1 MKLLA
6 LAYTEEETSQ
16 ITSISKSALQ
26 KSRKAPY
33 TAIKNGKY
41 PPFYKDGGSVLY
53 RWADVMDFMD
63 NRTVIGKPE
72 KEVKKEQVVK
82 PKSTVN
88 SPANAFF
95 HRLNY

>member
-16 ITSISKSALQ
+16 ITCISKSALQ

-33 TAIKNGKY
+33 TAIKSGKY

-53 RWADVMDFMD
+53 RWVDVMDFMD
-63 NRTVIGKPE
+63 DREVIGKPE
-72 KEVKKEQVVK
+72 VKAEKEETVQ
-82 PKSTVN
+82 PNRTVN
-88 SPANAFF
+88 SPAAAFVS
-95 HRLNY
+95 RLNY